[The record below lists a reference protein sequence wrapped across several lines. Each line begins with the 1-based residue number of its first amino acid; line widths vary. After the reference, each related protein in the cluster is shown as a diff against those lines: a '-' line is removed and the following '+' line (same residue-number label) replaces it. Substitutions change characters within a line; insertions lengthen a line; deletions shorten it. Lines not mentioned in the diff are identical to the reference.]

1 MKVLDL
7 AAAQTR
13 FSLPDELHAAEPP
26 EARGLTRDGV
36 RLLVAD
42 GGGAEGGGAE
52 GGGAAGGG
60 AEDGEAAGGGKIT
73 VRHARFRE
81 LGAHLRPGDLL
92 VVNTSGTLPA
102 AVDAVREDGR
112 GVIVHFSTELDDGRW
127 LAELRPPDNKGGPI
141 PDGRVGE
148 AVLLP
153 GGVRLHVD
161 AAYPDPCTITGS
173 RLWAVRT
180 DAPAGVP
187 AYLAEHGR
195 PITYGYLRGR
205 WPLAHYQTVFSRDPG
220 SAEMPSA
227 ARPFTNDIVLDLIA
241 SGVVVA
247 PITLHTGV
255 SSLEAGEPPLP
266 ERYRVPEQ
274 TARLVELTRRS
285 GGRVIAV
292 GTTATRA
299 LESAALPDGSI
310 LPGEGWTD
318 LVLGPDRPAYVVDG
332 LISGLHAPDASHLLL
347 LEAVA
352 GPDVVGRAYEA
363 ALEHG
368 YLWHEFG
375 DSSLLL
381 R

>member
-1 MKVLDL
+1 MSVIDL
-7 AAAQTR
+7 ATARTR
-13 FSLPDELHAAEPP
+13 FTLPDELHASEPP
-26 EARGLTRDGV
+26 EARGLSRDEV
-36 RLLVAD
+36 RLLITD
-42 GGGAEGGGAE
+42 GRAGRTDGTGPAPG
-52 GGGAAGGG
+52 AGGG
-60 AEDGEAAGGGKIT
+60 E
-73 VRHARFRE
+73 VRHARFRD
-81 LGAHLRPGDLL
+81 LGGHLRAGDLL
-92 VVNTSGTLPA
+92 VVNTSATLPA
-102 AVDAVREDGR
+102 AVDAQRSDGR

-127 LAELRPPDNKGGPI
+127 LAEMRPPENGGGPV
-141 PDGRVGE
+141 PDGRAGE
-148 AVLLP
+148 VVALP
-153 GGVRLHVD
+153 AGVEMTVEE
-161 AAYPDPCTITGS
+161 AYPDPSLTGGS
-173 RLWAVRT
+173 RLWKVRVG
-180 DAPAGVP
+180 AAVP
-187 AYLAEHGR
+187 AYLNEHGR

-205 WPLAHYQTVFSRDPG
+205 WPLSHYQTVFAREPG

-227 ARPFTNDIVLDLIA
+227 ARPFTNDLVLDLIA
-241 SGVVVA
+241 RGVVVA
-247 PITLHTGV
+247 PVTLHTGI

-274 TARLVELTRRS
+274 TARLVELTKRN

-299 LESAALPDGSI
+299 LESAALPDGTV
-310 LPGEGWTD
+310 LPSEGWTE
-318 LVLGPDRPAYVVDG
+318 LVLGPDRPAYAVDG

-363 ALEHG
+363 ALEKR